1 MGCYQLRVVHVFKK
15 INTILVAASTT
26 FGGTLFSAEAPLIKD
41 NILIASKISPDRVSV
56 FPHISSQFLE
66 WIIEPIDLSGEQ
78 KTISEVAFEKS
89 KLEAFLDHTVKVS
102 RDLVL
107 AIHNNQE
114 IKIENDREGV
124 VSVQALE
131 GPSKS
136 ILKSFQDIK
145 FSGAFLSVR
154 KSSDGKI
161 VFLTFDNVI
170 GMERR
175 NQMYVIGYNIFDSAG
190 EADPLFRSLVGLFH
204 HKYKT
209 GAPLSFSDID
219 SSISIRN
226 AE

>member
-1 MGCYQLRVVHVFKK
+1 MHVFKK

-66 WIIEPIDLSGEQ
+66 WIIEPTDLSGEQ
-78 KTISEVAFEKS
+78 TTITEVAFEKS
-89 KLEAFLDHTVKVS
+89 KLENFLDHTVKVS

-107 AIHNNQE
+107 ALHNNQE
-114 IKIENDREGV
+114 IKIDNDKEGV
-124 VSVQALE
+124 VSIQALKNT
-131 GPSKS
+131 SKS
-136 ILKSFQDIK
+136 NLNSFQDIK
-145 FSGAFLSVR
+145 FRGDFLSVR

-170 GMERR
+170 AKEQRI
-175 NQMYVIGYNIFDSAG
+175 QMYFIAYNIFDSAG
-190 EADPLFRSLVGLFH
+190 DADPLFLSLVGLLH
-204 HKYKT
+204 HKQKT
-209 GAPLSFSDID
+209 SAPISFSDKD
-219 SSISIRN
+219 SSISILN